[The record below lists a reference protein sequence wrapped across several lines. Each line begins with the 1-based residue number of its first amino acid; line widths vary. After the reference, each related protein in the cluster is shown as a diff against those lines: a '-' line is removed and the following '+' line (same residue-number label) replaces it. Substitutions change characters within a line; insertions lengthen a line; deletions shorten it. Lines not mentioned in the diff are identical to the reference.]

1 MEFSLDG
8 DTLPSQARSV
18 RGEGAAFTVRL
29 QQATGTD
36 RPLVVPAR
44 APSVLADGVAEHTVL
59 VVEDNLATIAL
70 VESVFALRPTIR
82 LLTAMQGSIAVE
94 LAREHLPELIVLDLH
109 LPDLDGAE
117 VIGRLRADP
126 RTAAIPVVM
135 YSADATE
142 REVQRLLAAG
152 AVAYLTKPAKVTEFL
167 AMVDGILGKAAT
179 TPTRS

>member
-1 MEFSLDG
+1 MKTFTEP
-8 DTLPSQARSV
+8 TL
-18 RGEGAAFTVRL
+18 GH
-29 QQATGTD
+29 
-36 RPLVVPAR
+36 VVPSGR
-44 APSVLADGVAEHTVL
+44 PSGSEATVL
-59 VVEDNLATIAL
+59 VIDDDPSMHDILAVLGSQHGFGIQFAEDGLDGLRLAEQND
-70 VESVFALRPTIR
+70 VD
-82 LLTAMQGSIAVE
+82 
-94 LAREHLPELIVLDLH
+94 LIVLDLH